1 MFETEI
7 YLCSDCSYRAKGP
20 KKHSPKEDKYYCE
33 WCGSEISGTINVVEE
48 QENPGELQ
56 WEKDRDALKGFLE
69 ESKTFKHISEFNQ
82 TIDFTVGNR
91 DLWPRSSNDEHLN
104 TICGSSIE
112 FDPYPIE
119 DTTVKSLRLHLP
131 PTKESLKSE
140 IDNTIIEC
148 EAISKYYGTGAL
160 GGIPAPEGVIMPHIT
175 SEEISFNSVIK
186 QLKNIENL
194 YKYTYQDGEEILKQK
209 P

>member
-1 MFETEI
+1 MFETEV

-20 KKHSPKEDKYYCE
+20 EKLSPKEDKYYCE
-33 WCGSEISGTINVVEE
+33 WCGDEIGGSINIVEE

-56 WEKDRDALKGFLE
+56 WEKDRDVLKDFLE

-82 TIDFTVGNR
+82 TVDFTVGSR
-91 DLWPRSSNDEHLN
+91 DLWPSNKDEHLN

-119 DTTVKSLRLHLP
+119 DTTVKSVRLHLP

-140 IDNTIIEC
+140 IDSAIIDC

-175 SEEISFNSVIK
+175 SEEISFNTVVK
-186 QLKNIENL
+186 QLKRIETL
-194 YKYTYQDGEEILKQK
+194 YKYTYQGGDEILKQK

>member
-1 MFETEI
+1 MFETEV

-20 KKHSPKEDKYYCE
+20 EKLSPKEHKYYCE
-33 WCGSEISGTINVVEE
+33 WCGVEISGSINIVEE
-48 QENPGELQ
+48 QENPGKLQ
-56 WEKDRDALKGFLE
+56 WEKDKHALKFFLG

-82 TIDFTVGNR
+82 TVDFTVGNR
-91 DLWPRSSNDEHLN
+91 DLWPTNKNEHLN

-119 DTTVKSLRLHLP
+119 DTTVKSVRIHLP
-131 PTKESLKSE
+131 PTKESLKPE

-175 SEEISFNSVIK
+175 SEEISFNMIVK
-186 QLKNIENL
+186 QLKRIEAL
-194 YKYTYQDGEEILKQK
+194 CKYTYQDGDEILKQK